1 MPSAASANGPAAVD
15 AVVRRYGRM
24 QGVLKVSVAA
34 VSVVA
39 VLAAFA
45 ALPYLVA
52 LCLSL
57 GALVL
62 LSVPLFTTAGTIRLR
77 TEADLETVRR
87 DFAGERPPILPFHW
101 GLADAVRSTDGGTD
115 YEIPYLFGL
124 RSVTITVETRTV
136 SDDPDADLEIEV
148 READRP
154 WGTYSVALEERD
166 DATHATVEVE
176 SDRRFPL
183 NRLPQ
188 TIATARYQQMAYE
201 AQGYVVVEYDRS
213 IGPFS

>member
-52 LCLSL
+52 LGLSL
-57 GALVL
+57 GTLVL
-62 LSVPLFTTAGTIRLR
+62 LSAPLFTTAGTIRLR

-87 DFAGERPPILPFHW
+87 DFEGKTPPILPFQW
-101 GLADAVRSTDGGTD
+101 GLADTVRSTDDGTD
-115 YEIPYLFGL
+115 YEISYLFGL
-124 RSVTITVETRTV
+124 RSVTMTVETRAV
-136 SDDPDADLEIEV
+136 SDDPDVDLEIEV
-148 READRP
+148 AEAGRS
-154 WGTYSVALEERD
+154 WGTYSVALEARD
-166 DATHATVEVE
+166 GATYVTVAVE
-176 SDRRFPL
+176 SNRRFPL

-188 TIATARYQQMAYE
+188 TLAAARYQQAAYA
-201 AQGYVVVEYDRS
+201 AQGYAVVDYDRS
-213 IGPFS
+213 VGLFS